1 MTNATLSFGV
11 KGPTQDWT
19 VGMAISEANSM
30 RIMGYLMAGTEY
42 GKVTEGDVTRQATP
56 EEAAQGFA
64 RGILRGLLDQTTSFE
79 REAAAKAAAAA
90 VQPIETE

>member
-42 GKVTEGDVTRQATP
+42 GKVTEGDITRQATP

-64 RGILRGLLDQTTSFE
+64 RGILRGLLDQTASFE
-79 REAAAKAAAAA
+79 REAAAKAAADA
-90 VQPIETE
+90 VQPIEAE